1 MMVAL
6 KKAGDLKPVKLQEN
20 DGGCISQ
27 LVKNNEWADGNLSSS
42 MILKGFQEAEG
53 VAQ

>member
-6 KKAGDLKPVKLQEN
+6 KKAGELKPVKLQED

-27 LVKNNEWADGNLSSS
+27 LVKNNEWADPNLSSG
-42 MILKGFQEAEG
+42 MVLKGFPDAEG
-53 VAQ
+53 VTQ